1 MDYILYY
8 SNYSESCR
16 YLLHFFGRN
25 KNDDIHFIC
34 IDNKISDGGKNYAI
48 LDNGVRILIPE
59 FITCVPTVLSLN
71 NGIQVLTGQQ
81 ISQWMELRKNGT
93 TSSNSTLKSEEP
105 KAFSFAG
112 AADIVSDQY
121 SYVEDNYI
129 QSESKSENGMKQ
141 LHNYMPFHAAYQ
153 TTSTIYTPEEEKS
166 DKKQK
171 MPEGLTAAKIQEQR
185 DNELKLYN
193 HR

>member
-59 FITCVPTVLSLN
+59 FITCVPTVLSLH

-81 ISQWMELRKNGT
+81 ISQWMELRKNNHHQQST
-93 TSSNSTLKSEEP
+93 KSNSYHHTEP
-105 KAFSFAG
+105 SAFSFAG

-121 SYVEDNYI
+121 SFVEDNI
-129 QSESKSENGMKQ
+129 VPNESKSENGMKQ

-153 TTSTIYTPEEEKS
+153 TQSTIYTPEEEKS

-171 MPEGLTAAKIQEQR
+171 MPEGLTAAKIREQR
-185 DNELKLYN
+185 DNELYN
-193 HR
+193 R